1 MNDEK
6 KLPAP
11 LPGNRINNVGAAF
24 PVVDHKGHKADT
36 NSIARSK
43 KPKLRRK
50 HAQQLI
56 NVGKGTPELIRM
68 ATRPTKKS

>member
-11 LPGNRINNVGAAF
+11 KPGNRINNTGAAF
-24 PVVDHKGHKADT
+24 PAVDHKGHRADNT
-36 NSIARSK
+36 AITRSK

-50 HAQQLI
+50 HNLQKI
-56 NVGKGTPELIRM
+56 NADMKKGKR
-68 ATRPTKKS
+68 